1 MAGVTP
7 RELTV
12 AARVADGLVYAC
24 GLAGVVAGGLL
35 FREGQTSWAVIAWT
49 LTFVAGAGLR
59 LAAAVTRA
67 IAEVLARQTAI
78 EQELRT
84 LRGGD
89 LDQGQRHVPGQAP
102 QPRRSPWSGWH

>member
-7 RELTV
+7 RELVV
-12 AARVADGLVYAC
+12 AARVADGLVYAS

-89 LDQGQRHVPGQAP
+89 LDQGQAPAPRHG
-102 QPRRSPWSGWH
+102 PWSGWH

>member
-1 MAGVTP
+1 MPTVSP
-7 RELTV
+7 RDLTT
-12 AARVADGLVYAC
+12 AARVADGLVYAA

-35 FREGQTSWAVIAWT
+35 FREEQTSWAVVAWT

-84 LRGGD
+84 LRGSE
-89 LDQGQRHVPGQAP
+89 LDQGQAP
-102 QPRRSPWSGWH
+102 QQRRGPWSGWH

>member
-7 RELTV
+7 RELNV

-35 FREGQTSWAVIAWT
+35 LREGQTSWAVIAWT

-89 LDQGQRHVPGQAP
+89 LDLGQRHVPGQAP